1 MPEENLSGSIDVLH
15 SLRVTEGM
23 EGLDCASKELYK
35 NKEVLTIILKGVV
48 REFRDYSYPEI
59 MEFIEGDSITDC
71 EHVSPGHRHAGAAT
85 RIIGDDK
92 EFVVLDE
99 KLSVFDTKFRA
110 VNPELSGG
118 KITVNLHIDLE
129 MQLTYRPGYPVEK
142 RGLYYLA
149 RELASQLSV
158 VTSETDYGCLEK
170 CYSIWIC
177 RDDVPEEEKFSI
189 SLMEMNNTKNY
200 GNCRP
205 NRADYDL
212 LTLVVIRLGDSVF
225 REMEEKEVNGMMEF
239 LHAIMYPH
247 TEEFLT
253 KIKKYIDF
261 SENEELWKEVDSVT
275 GLGMSIG
282 RECYEKGHSAGLEE
296 GRKSGL
302 EEGRKSGL
310 EEGRRSGLEEGRRSG
325 LEEGRRSG
333 LKEGLEEEKKE
344 VAFRMFSM
352 NQTPEMVSNTIKKP
366 MEYTLELQKK
376 YLQTVN
382 ENSAYTTE

>member
-1 MPEENLSGSIDVLH
+1 M
-15 SLRVTEGM
+15 
-23 EGLDCASKELYK
+23 
-35 NKEVLTIILKGVV
+35 
-48 REFRDYSYPEI
+48 
-59 MEFIEGDSITDC
+59 
-71 EHVSPGHRHAGAAT
+71 
-85 RIIGDDK
+85 
-92 EFVVLDE
+92 
-99 KLSVFDTKFRA
+99 
-110 VNPELSGG
+110 
-118 KITVNLHIDLE
+118 
-129 MQLTYRPGYPVEK
+129 
-142 RGLYYLA
+142 
-149 RELASQLSV
+149 
-158 VTSETDYGCLEK
+158 
-170 CYSIWIC
+170 
-177 RDDVPEEEKFSI
+177 
-189 SLMEMNNTKNY
+189 
-200 GNCRP
+200 
-205 NRADYDL
+205 
-212 LTLVVIRLGDSVF
+212 F

-247 TEEFLT
+247 TEEFLA

-296 GRKSGL
+296 GRRSGL